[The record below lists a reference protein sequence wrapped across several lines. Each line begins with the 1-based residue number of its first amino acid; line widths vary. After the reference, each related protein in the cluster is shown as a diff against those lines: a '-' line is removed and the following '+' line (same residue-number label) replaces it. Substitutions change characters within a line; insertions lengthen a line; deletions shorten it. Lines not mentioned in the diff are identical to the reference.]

1 MHKSTMLRM
10 EWFINHY
17 IKRDGAK
24 VLDVGSYDVN
34 GSYKALFAGKN
45 IEYVGLDIVEGP
57 NVDVVMASPYS
68 WDNLDDGSF
77 DYIISG
83 QAFEHIEYPWLTIKE
98 IYKKLKPGGIICII
112 APNSTPE
119 HRYPTDCYRYF
130 ADGFTAL
137 AKWGGFRVLDVTVA
151 GIPERCA
158 PPEWASGDN
167 DVCLVAAK
175 GSGDWHKNEIARFPF
190 ERRLNEAHDLKLCND
205 FMYRWINT
213 PNKNEIFWEYFAKN
227 DIKTVYIY
235 GYENPGKLLYQEIT
249 KIPDLE
255 VCCIETNAERIAFKD
270 HSMMIVSILDS
281 NRDLI
286 RYLDSI
292 WNDISKC
299 YLDDFMTINVLKDF
313 LAGNKEIYVYGAGHI
328 GKRLSDSLRRSGY
341 QIDGFIV
348 SDGRKTEQSME
359 DVTTFELGELRG
371 NKEIGIIVAVIDKY
385 REEIVNLLESRKY
398 RNYIVF

>member
-1 MHKSTMLRM
+1 M
-10 EWFINHY
+10 
-17 IKRDGAK
+17 
-24 VLDVGSYDVN
+24 
-34 GSYKALFAGKN
+34 
-45 IEYVGLDIVEGP
+45 
-57 NVDVVMASPYS
+57 
-68 WDNLDDGSF
+68 
-77 DYIISG
+77 
-83 QAFEHIEYPWLTIKE
+83 
-98 IYKKLKPGGIICII
+98 
-112 APNSTPE
+112 
-119 HRYPTDCYRYF
+119 
-130 ADGFTAL
+130 
-137 AKWGGFRVLDVTVA
+137 
-151 GIPERCA
+151 
-158 PPEWASGDN
+158 
-167 DVCLVAAK
+167 
-175 GSGDWHKNEIARFPF
+175 
-190 ERRLNEAHDLKLCND
+190 
-205 FMYRWINT
+205 
-213 PNKNEIFWEYFAKN
+213 
-227 DIKTVYIY
+227 YIY